1 MTVERAFLARVY
13 VDHCIKNKDEAIME
27 EVLPTVSDLA
37 FRIQEEYNK
46 LEETLV
52 TEDEDEMTE
61 RSFIV
66 GELMRLAVN
75 MDYTDQF
82 GRSTMFQH
90 ARKFPVTRPRYM
102 LIYVG
107 EMISQP
113 NLPAR
118 LIDKCMDIL
127 CKIAN
132 SERDLIRI
140 VVDVVSE
147 LREGQGEEEI
157 DAVSHQYLV
166 ERSNADIQPTPS
178 GESSAGSPVRRKT
191 MVGGTSIDDPDQA
204 VKKALVDYRSLLIC
218 ISMLQR
224 VNSVSSHF

>member
-1 MTVERAFLARVY
+1 VY
-13 VDHCIKNKDEAIME
+13 VDYCIKNKDEATME
-27 EVLPTVSDLA
+27 DALPTVSDLA

-46 LEETLV
+46 LEETFA

-90 ARKFPVTRPRYM
+90 ARKFPVNWCQSILM
-102 LIYVG
+102 YVG

-113 NLPAR
+113 NLPTR
-118 LIDKCMDIL
+118 LVDKCMDIL

-157 DAVSHQYLV
+157 DAVSRQYLV
-166 ERSNADIQPTPS
+166 
-178 GESSAGSPVRRKT
+178 PVRR
-191 MVGGTSIDDPDQA
+191 
-204 VKKALVDYRSLLIC
+204 
-218 ISMLQR
+218 
-224 VNSVSSHF
+224 

>member
-27 EVLPTVSDLA
+27 DVLPTVSDLA

-90 ARKFPVTRPRYM
+90 AREFP
-102 LIYVG
+102 
-107 EMISQP
+107 
-113 NLPAR
+113 
-118 LIDKCMDIL
+118 
-127 CKIAN
+127 IA
-132 SERDLIRI
+132 S
-140 VVDVVSE
+140 
-147 LREGQGEEEI
+147 
-157 DAVSHQYLV
+157 
-166 ERSNADIQPTPS
+166 
-178 GESSAGSPVRRKT
+178 
-191 MVGGTSIDDPDQA
+191 
-204 VKKALVDYRSLLIC
+204 
-218 ISMLQR
+218 
-224 VNSVSSHF
+224 F

>member
-1 MTVERAFLARVY
+1 VVSSETAEDALTSVFVVRPDLYKAIAFDGESPSLLPANHIAEYWENMTVERAFLARVY

-27 EVLPTVSDLA
+27 DVLPTVSDLA

-46 LEETLV
+46 LEETFV
-52 TEDEDEMTE
+52 TEDEDDLAE

-82 GRSTMFQH
+82 GRTTMFQH
-90 ARKFPVTRPRYM
+90 ARKFPVAFQRSLLTH
-102 LIYVG
+102 VG

-113 NLPAR
+113 NLPSR
-118 LIDKCMDIL
+118 LVDKCMDIL

-157 DAVSHQYLV
+157 DAVSQQRLVTSQY
-166 ERSNADIQPTPS
+166 
-178 GESSAGSPVRRKT
+178 
-191 MVGGTSIDDPDQA
+191 
-204 VKKALVDYRSLLIC
+204 
-218 ISMLQR
+218 
-224 VNSVSSHF
+224 